1 MKLKPCP
8 FCGED
13 MSVFCYSAAQIGML
27 DEDDPNYDNAVF
39 EFAVCCDFH
48 LGGCGATSG
57 YRDTAEEAVEAWN
70 RRATEKPQ
78 EEHPILMMHDGIVE
92 DAVEGIAN
100 RVMKLCE
107 EVDGDA

>member
-1 MKLKPCP
+1 MILKPCP

-13 MSVFCYSAAQIGML
+13 TSVFCMSAAQIEML

-70 RRATEKPQ
+70 RRT
-78 EEHPILMMHDGIVE
+78 
-92 DAVEGIAN
+92 
-100 RVMKLCE
+100 
-107 EVDGDA
+107 EVDSDA